1 MRNLYQ
7 ATSKAVR
14 LNSSKGFTLIE
25 LLVVIAIIAILASLA
40 IPQYLAY
47 QRRAKVSSYAEPI
60 ARACLMDA
68 VAWCM
73 ENPSTQAQQSTIDGN
88 RLNNCGTQT
97 TRNINTA
104 GGTVILV
111 VDGSGTN
118 PQVSGIQDVA
128 CTNDGQIT
136 VAYPNNPPS
145 VVARLEGV
153 TDYRAR
159 CFYVGGQQQ
168 AGGESV
174 RCTVE
179 SGQ

>member
-60 ARACLMDA
+60 ARGCLMDIA
-68 VAWCM
+68 AWCI
-73 ENPSTQAQQSTIDGN
+73 ENPGAAVNTTV
-88 RLNNCGTQT
+88 LVNCPNT
-97 TRNINTA
+97 TVTTA
-104 GGTVILV
+104 GGTVTLTPN
-111 VDGSGTN
+111 GGT
-118 PQVSGIQDVA
+118 
-128 CTNDGQIT
+128 CTADGQPGAT
-136 VAYPNNPPS
+136 AQATATLS
-145 VVARLEGV
+145 GV

-159 CFYVGGQQQ
+159 CFYQNQ
-168 AGGESV
+168 SV

-179 SGQ
+179 SQ

>member
-1 MRNLYQ
+1 VIKIYLSSSKRGGNTLKEGLAMRNLYQ

-60 ARACLMDA
+60 ARGCLMDI

-73 ENPSTQAQQSTIDGN
+73 ENPGAAVNTTA
-88 RLNNCGTQT
+88 LVNCANT
-97 TRNINTA
+97 TVTTA
-104 GGTVILV
+104 GGTVTLTPN
-111 VDGSGTN
+111 GGT
-118 PQVSGIQDVA
+118 
-128 CTNDGQIT
+128 CTADGQPGAT
-136 VAYPNNPPS
+136 AQATATLS
-145 VVARLEGV
+145 GV

-159 CFYVGGQQQ
+159 CFYQDQ
-168 AGGESV
+168 SV

-179 SGQ
+179 SQ